1 MESERRWSDVN
12 SHQLEKGQ
20 GFLEYALILIIVSI
34 LVMAALALMGPAIG
48 KLYSDVIPMI

>member
-1 MESERRWSDVN
+1 MN
-12 SHQLEKGQ
+12 YHQLEKGQ

-34 LVMAALALMGPAIG
+34 LVVAALALMGPAIG